1 MTTIDHLIRGFKD
14 EFKNQDIDITRIENS
29 SDISN
34 KMMSDSDHF
43 LVRVKRIP
51 APPPFSKVQKA
62 PSPIEN
68 NEATRVDAD
77 DVPFLIENAAILLQA
92 GEVELARNIYRAVL
106 RTGESSET
114 AYAGLAE
121 CADRLGFI
129 DQAIEYAQSSVA
141 FAPNQKGYQILSQL
155 LMQQGRDREAVQVL
169 NRALKALQIGSVDQA
184 HYLKAVGNCYSRLG
198 DYADSERA
206 YRKALELAPD
216 SDETQANLGSVFL
229 EQGRNSE
236 AKRCYQDAVAS
247 NADNDKAWVG
257 LGLCAVAEGDKEGA
271 HDAFARALELNI
283 KNSTAIFHL
292 VKCAYEIKRY
302 AIAEKILGS
311 YVDIAPVSPSLL
323 YSLAGLQFHVGKH
336 NEATSTA
343 KRILQMKSDHAGARD
358 LIDRIEAENKV
369 S

>member
-14 EFKNQDIDITRIENS
+14 EFKNQDIEISRIENA
-29 SDISN
+29 SDVAQQ
-34 KMMSDSDHF
+34 MVADADHF
-43 LVRVKRIP
+43 LVRVKRVL
-51 APPPFSKVQKA
+51 APPPFSKA
-62 PSPIEN
+62 PKNPTPIDN
-68 NEATRVDAD
+68 NEANRIDPE
-77 DVPFLIENAAILLQA
+77 DVPFLIRNASILLEA
-92 GEVELARNIYRAVL
+92 GDLELARNIYRAVL
-106 RTGESSET
+106 RTGEASET

-121 CADRLGFI
+121 CADRLGYV

-169 NRALKALQIGSVDQA
+169 NRALKGLQLSATDQA
-184 HYLKAVGNCYSRLG
+184 HYLKAVGNCHSRLG
-198 DYADSERA
+198 DYAESERA

-229 EQGRNSE
+229 EQGRNAD
-236 AKRCYQDAVAS
+236 AKRCYQDAVSS
-247 NADNDKAWVG
+247 NASNDKAWVG
-257 LGLCAVAEGDKEGA
+257 LGLCAVADSDKEAA

-336 NEATSTA
+336 MEATSTA
-343 KRILQMKSDHAGARD
+343 RRILQMKSDHAGARD